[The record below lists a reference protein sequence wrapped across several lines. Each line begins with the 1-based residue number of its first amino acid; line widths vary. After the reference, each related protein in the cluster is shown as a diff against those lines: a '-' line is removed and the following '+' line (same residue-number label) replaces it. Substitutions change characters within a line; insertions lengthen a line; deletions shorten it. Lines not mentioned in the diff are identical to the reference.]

1 MNGSFFMNL
10 ESAKQELQ
18 IFQRNRCLTVNCG
31 IVGNGKRGGILN
43 GQRNLKW
50 ESHRFKCNGFQRT
63 CSGYTVDRSG
73 RRQALEVQ
81 FGAPLSLQSGLEIKS
96 TDLPSARILS
106 VLALTAQLPIFTP
119 PSVTPTP

>member
-10 ESAKQELQ
+10 EPAKQELQ

-50 ESHRFKCNGFQRT
+50 ESHRFKCNGLQRT

-73 RRQALEVQ
+73 RRQ
-81 FGAPLSLQSGLEIKS
+81 
-96 TDLPSARILS
+96 
-106 VLALTAQLPIFTP
+106 LALCGVGGPVWCAAIAP
-119 PSVTPTP
+119 VRA